1 MRDLLNKSLPVLIW
15 ITTGF
20 LVIFSCYSGVMVIS
34 YSPPYMPGVVL
45 FGFLY
50 IFFGVTMS
58 FVFAGI
64 SFMIMD
70 VRAFTKHMAINQKK
84 GL

>member
-1 MRDLLNKSLPVLIW
+1 MQDLLKKSLPALIW
-15 ITTGF
+15 IATGF
-20 LVIFSCYSGVMVIS
+20 FVIFSCYTGVMLIS
-34 YSPPYMPGVVL
+34 LAPPFMPGIVL

-50 IFFGVTMS
+50 IFFGVTIS

-64 SFMIMD
+64 CFMILD

-84 GL
+84 GI